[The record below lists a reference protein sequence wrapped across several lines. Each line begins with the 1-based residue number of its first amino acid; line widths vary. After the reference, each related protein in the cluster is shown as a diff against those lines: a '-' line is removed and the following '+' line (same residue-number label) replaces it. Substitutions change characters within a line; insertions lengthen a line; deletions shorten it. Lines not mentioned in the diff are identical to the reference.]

1 MAYHGLCLAAPSDA
15 IVFALGTGRAGAYPP
30 RVTVVFCHGLEGSPR
45 GYKARALR
53 AAGLDL
59 VAPDFSGQDLAA
71 RVATLLPVLAAH
83 DGCVLVGSSY
93 GGLAAL
99 CGAILHTRGGGRVRG
114 LVLCAP
120 ALIVH
125 EPPVA
130 DTGLAPPCPT
140 VLIHG
145 RNDALIP
152 VAAIEAYAAAHPD
165 VRLELRD
172 DDHLLTRSMDRIIAA
187 ARAFVHA

>member
-1 MAYHGLCLAAPSDA
+1 MAYHG
-15 IVFALGTGRAGAYPP
+15 ALPAAYPR
-30 RVTVVFCHGLEGSPR
+30 RVTVVFCHGLEGSPH
-45 GYKARALR
+45 GKKARTLR
-53 AAGLDL
+53 AAGLDV

-83 DGCVLVGSSY
+83 DGCVLIGSSY
-93 GGLAAL
+93 GALAAL
-99 CGAILHTRGGGRVRG
+99 CGAILHTRAGGRVRG

-125 EPPVA
+125 EPPVD

-140 VLIHG
+140 ILIHG
-145 RNDALIP
+145 RRDALIP
-152 VAAIEAYAAAHPD
+152 VAAIEAYAAAHPA

-172 DDHLLTRSMDRIIAA
+172 DDHLLTGSLDRMVVA
-187 ARAFVHA
+187 ARAFTPP

>member
-1 MAYHGLCLAAPSDA
+1 
-15 IVFALGTGRAGAYPP
+15 
-30 RVTVVFCHGLEGSPR
+30 VTVVFCHGLEGSPQ
-45 GYKARALR
+45 GTKARTLR
-53 AAGLDL
+53 AAGLDV
-59 VAPDFSGQDLAA
+59 VAPDFSGQNLAA

-99 CGAILHTRGGGRVRG
+99 CGAILHARGGGSVRG

-120 ALIVH
+120 ALILR
-125 EPPVA
+125 EPPA
-130 DTGLAPPCPT
+130 DQLDLAPPCPT
-140 VLIHG
+140 ILIHG
-145 RNDALIP
+145 RGDALIP

-172 DDHLLTRSMDRIIAA
+172 DDHVLTRSLDRIVAA
-187 ARAFVHA
+187 ARAFTRP